1 MLTVSDGTHMANLAL
16 LGQYA
21 AGWFTAAADAN
32 GGTMIGL
39 CAANRPQPVPSPGQC
54 LALEGSTPTKALAP
68 AV

>member
-32 GGTMIGL
+32 GGTMIAYVPPTDPSQSPVL
-39 CAANRPQPVPSPGQC
+39 ANASH
-54 LALEGSTPTKALAP
+54 
-68 AV
+68 